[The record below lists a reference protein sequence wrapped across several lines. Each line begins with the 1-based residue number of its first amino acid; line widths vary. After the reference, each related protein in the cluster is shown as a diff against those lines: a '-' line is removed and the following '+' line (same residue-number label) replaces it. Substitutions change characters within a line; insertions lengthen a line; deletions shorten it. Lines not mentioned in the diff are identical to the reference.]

1 MDGDAVIAWMSWSTG
16 KDSAY
21 ALHVAQHDLGL
32 DVRALVCTVNTD
44 ADRVAMHAVRR
55 DLLLAQAER
64 LDLPLHTI
72 EIPSSCSF
80 DVYEA
85 RLGAG
90 VAAAVAAGAQVMI
103 FGDLFLEDVRSYRH
117 SFLDGRDVDPVL
129 PLWGRPTSVLARE
142 IIDAGVRAVITC
154 VDPRQLAPEFV
165 GRHFD
170 HDLLADLPP
179 TVDPCGENGEFHTF
193 VWDTPRFGSPI
204 RIELGDRVV
213 RDGFVFCDVI
223 PEA

>member
-1 MDGDAVIAWMSWSTG
+1 MSWSTG

-21 ALHVAQHDLGL
+21 ALDVAQNDLGV
-32 DVRALVCTVNTD
+32 DVRGLVCTVNAD

-55 DLLLAQAER
+55 ELLLEQAER

-72 EIPSSCSF
+72 EIPSPCSF

-85 RLGAG
+85 RLAAG
-90 VAAAVAAGAQVMI
+90 VAAAVGAGAKVMV

-117 SFLDGRDVDPVL
+117 SFLEGRGIDPLL
-129 PLWGRPTSVLARE
+129 PLWGRPTDALARE
-142 IIDAGVRAVITC
+142 IIDTGVRAVITC
-154 VDPRQLAPEFV
+154 VDPQQLAPEFA

-179 TVDPCGENGEFHTF
+179 TVDACGENGEFHTF

-204 RIELGDRVV
+204 RIQLGDREE
-213 RDGFVFCDVI
+213 RDGFVFCDVLLE
-223 PEA
+223 P